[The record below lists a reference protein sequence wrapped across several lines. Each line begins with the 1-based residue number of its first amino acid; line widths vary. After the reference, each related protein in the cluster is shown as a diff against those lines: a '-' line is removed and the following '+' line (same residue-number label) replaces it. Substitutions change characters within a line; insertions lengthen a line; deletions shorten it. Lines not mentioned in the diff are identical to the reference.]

1 MSKLRFSLKLTERT
15 LDFLA
20 DIGAVIARGMLVLMI
35 GLVVVD
41 VIARYVFNSPLGF
54 ASEFVMYLLVGVTL
68 LAANYVLREK
78 GHIKVDVM
86 VNLLPPKAQAWLLVV
101 TDAASIFVVIIML
114 IQCIKITVK
123 SFAFKTISITAMGTP
138 LGIVQ
143 LMMPIGFGLLL
154 IEFLRTMAISVKSAV
169 YLNQKANDDSF
180 DKLVSHEE
188 RTEVS

>member
-1 MSKLRFSLKLTERT
+1 
-15 LDFLA
+15 
-20 DIGAVIARGMLVLMI
+20 
-35 GLVVVD
+35 
-41 VIARYVFNSPLGF
+41 
-54 ASEFVMYLLVGVTL
+54 
-68 LAANYVLREK
+68 
-78 GHIKVDVM
+78 
-86 VNLLPPKAQAWLLVV
+86 
-101 TDAASIFVVIIML
+101 
-114 IQCIKITVK
+114 
-123 SFAFKTISITAMGTP
+123 MGTP